1 MTGTME
7 EKTDAILR
15 RVTRADVLTVYR
27 RETNRARRER
37 QRYDAEDGRTRDE
50 ILADCLLAVYRAG
63 LHDGL
68 CAATEE
74 NK

>member
-63 LHDGL
+63 IYDGL
-68 CAATEE
+68 TAAAEE
-74 NK
+74 HR